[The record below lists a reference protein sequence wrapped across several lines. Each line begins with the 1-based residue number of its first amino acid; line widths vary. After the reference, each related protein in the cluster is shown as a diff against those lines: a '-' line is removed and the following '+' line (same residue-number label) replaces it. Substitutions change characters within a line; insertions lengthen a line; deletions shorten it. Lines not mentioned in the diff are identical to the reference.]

1 MGLIT
6 VQDLETRLGRALDPT
21 QTAQAEAFIEDA
33 SALVQDIAGTDFIN
47 DSGVL
52 EVPGSVVPVVVAMV
66 RRAME
71 NPLGRTGEN
80 LGDYGWQMN
89 AGGVTP
95 ATLYATRREIRII
108 RRAVQKPRYGAVT
121 LEGQLPYVYFPAT
134 DDLTIN

>member
-6 VQDLETRLGRALDPT
+6 VQDLEARLGRTLNPT
-21 QTAQAEAFIEDA
+21 EATQASTLIDDA
-33 SALVQDIAGTDFIN
+33 SFLVMDIAGTDFMV
-47 DSGVL
+47 DGVL
-52 EVPGSVVPVVVAMV
+52 AVPGSVVPVVVAMV

-80 LGDYGWQMN
+80 LGDFGWQQN

-95 ATLYATRREIRII
+95 ATLFPTKREIRIV

-121 LEGQLPYVYFPAT
+121 LEGQLPYVRYPET
-134 DDLTIN
+134 DELPLN